1 MTGDYFTG
9 GEGGGAEKYIFIGKL
24 LILANQNKPISK
36 DYNSKKFY
44 GLLWLGVG
52 DKSKFFDNFP

>member
-44 GLLWLGVG
+44 GLL
-52 DKSKFFDNFP
+52 

>member
-9 GEGGGAEKYIFIGKL
+9 GEGEGGTEKYIFIGKL

-44 GLLWLGVG
+44 GLL
-52 DKSKFFDNFP
+52 

>member
-9 GEGGGAEKYIFIGKL
+9 GEGEGGMEKYIFIGKL

-36 DYNSKKFY
+36 DYISKKFY
-44 GLLWLGVG
+44 GLL
-52 DKSKFFDNFP
+52 